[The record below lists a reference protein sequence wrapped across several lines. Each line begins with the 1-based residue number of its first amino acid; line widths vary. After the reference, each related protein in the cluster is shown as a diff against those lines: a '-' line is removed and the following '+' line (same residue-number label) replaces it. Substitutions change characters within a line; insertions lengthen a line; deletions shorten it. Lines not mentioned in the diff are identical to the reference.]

1 MQQKVRRPCRR
12 VDGPRRTNAPLF
24 QKSAHLGKSLFSI
37 GRSFDLSIVEKE
49 ENGDLFD
56 EFLSLV
62 RLYDKSSFATL
73 SEKMYTFVLCALNRR
88 KLHLFWKVISTYG
101 E

>member
-1 MQQKVRRPCRR
+1 M
-12 VDGPRRTNAPLF
+12 F

-101 E
+101 

>member
-1 MQQKVRRPCRR
+1 MKW
-12 VDGPRRTNAPLF
+12 
-24 QKSAHLGKSLFSI
+24 SISI

-49 ENGDLFD
+49 EKCDLFD

-101 E
+101 